1 LGFADIIDNG
11 LGDVTPDCKISF
23 GQLVTAML
31 LNDLGLGFTRRTLHM
46 YSEYFKDKPL
56 NKLIGDGVL
65 AEQINDDALGSCLD
79 KLYEYGVS
87 KLYQQLGEAVVVKLD
102 LATEALHLDSTSF
115 HYDGQATKDD

>member
-1 LGFADIIDNG
+1 M
-11 LGDVTPDCKISF
+11 TPECKISF

-31 LNDLGLGFTRRTLHM
+31 LNDLGLGFTSRTLHM

-65 AEQINDDALGSCLD
+65 AELINDDALGSCLD